1 MCLAEL
7 KPVSMSKLLKFILP
21 GILVFVSFGSFS
33 QVVENVNSKKVSFR
47 FHLKKESLTSAGA
60 YKKDGTLLRTI
71 WSGVKYKAGN
81 HTAKWDGLDDQGK
94 PVADSDFEVKVLTS
108 NVKYEWEGAYIGN
121 SSAAGSGDTRFRV
134 FDFDGVQNV
143 VVSGTDAFVA
153 SGYAEG
159 WPAEFRFNTASPS
172 KKAWVGQTGI
182 TGSNTTFVATDGNK
196 VYWAGF
202 DPFQNTESF
211 VFATN
216 NSNNAEVTFS
226 KGVNAH
232 MEWDNTSNVT
242 YSTISYKNAP
252 GTIISGLAVQKAG
265 KFLFVSRTSQNELQ
279 ILDKTSGALIR
290 TITIAGISKL
300 GMDNNDNLWAVHES
314 ILEQY
319 KISLDGNLTKTGIA
333 ITSLQTIGGYGFSP
347 DGTTIAVCDV
357 FNQVV
362 KGFSITTGDLSWTL
376 GTPGGYL
383 TNSTVSNDKFYF
395 RDVRGEKL
403 TYLTFLPDGSFY
415 VGDNGNL
422 RIQHFSAS
430 RNFTKS
436 IMMLST
442 NYRTMVDKNVPT
454 RVFADYLEFEIDYSK
469 PLAADNSS
477 WKLKRNWRANFT
489 SKYDFDY
496 KIINI
501 VTFPNGRTYARVK
514 INGVTYE
521 LVELVKDGVIR
532 FTGILLGQYGF
543 LNNDGSK
550 MTIGYPTKHIRYALT
565 GFNALNNPI
574 WSTTPDYLANLS
586 TLGPNDPLPFNNQYE
601 EPITQ
606 SGKVIYFNCRRVD
619 GRNGDEYHLGAVNKG
634 GTAFLWR
641 TARGTQNSYQ
651 GQFPRDGAFDNGN
664 GVETDFRAGGSAL
677 TYKDHIFWGYHGEFW
692 KQSQTNIWNHVDG
705 NTGLFVGQF
714 GAIKKD
720 YGMAEAPP
728 EVAGNVFGG
737 TVVEVDGNVYLYHND
752 EGVNNGVHRWK
763 ISGLNT
769 VEVQTATVLSGNIP
783 LNEGIDLLEGI
794 TRDLTTIPNKFHG
807 WTRVPEVNSNGTYI
821 VVGNNSYDKFKP
833 ANLQF
838 VFNQPKGNSAVFS
851 RELGNNLKLDE
862 WSVKGKLNYQY
873 NRMSEFDLSSASFLD
888 VVDGAGKQIARFDFR
903 QSAHQSGTYSLRGNN
918 IVLTGGTTS
927 KNVYASRDEDFEITF
942 SNKQITF
949 SFAGYTATTK
959 DKADVTAD
967 ATSPKFFRFYAYT
980 NGYQTPKYV
989 SIQELRFFGL
999 KETGI
1004 YYKSISNGDWSNVAT
1019 WDYSNDN
1026 TNWKPA
1032 TTIPDTSATSI
1043 IITNG
1048 TNVSVSKNIFTDELL
1063 IEKGAILGVKP
1074 GGIISVNNGS
1084 GEDITIEKEGKMVI
1098 FSDSTG
1104 TGIIGESTGTIKGDV
1119 EVRRYLPAKENAG
1132 YQLLAPSVNS
1142 NSSIKD
1148 NWQEGVN
1155 NKNGAANLN
1164 PAQGFGTHITGSVPG
1179 SDGFDASTAG
1189 QASLLT
1195 FNWLTN
1201 TPVWIP
1207 VTNTNVNKL
1216 DAKSGYLLY
1225 VRGDRSIDLN
1235 NSVNLSGSTTLRATG
1250 TIVSG
1255 TVNYNL
1261 LLANG
1266 KNSVIAN
1273 PYASP
1278 LNWNK
1283 LQEANRAQFEN
1294 YYTMWDPNVG
1304 TKGGYVTVDATGIKS
1319 VRTSQATT
1327 DIQSGQAFIV
1337 KAKIGTTSTNFVI
1350 TEADKSRVYNPAV
1363 FRGSTVTPKLYASLY
1378 YVDENSGKRNLAD
1391 GILSRFDNTYQATV
1405 DGDDAEDISNFDENL
1420 SFKRN
1425 TKDLSIESRPLPK
1438 ANDTLYLSMN
1448 NMKQQAYE
1456 WQFNASDF
1464 SSTSLIHAFLIDSYL
1479 DTEIPVEIEGPT
1491 VVVFAVTSDPKSA
1504 RQNRFKVVF
1513 DNLKTLPLSLLSINA
1528 TKHNSGVN
1536 VEWKTTN
1543 EVNLHNYIVER
1554 SQDGLNFYQVAV
1566 VQPLGTFT
1574 SVNNYLWYD
1583 QIPADGYN
1591 FYRIKSKNK
1600 DGTSQYT
1607 KTVRVLM
1614 GRASGTMKVYP
1625 NPLPENSFLVS
1636 VNNLEKGKY
1645 SLQLM
1650 NYAGQ
1655 LIKTKQINHIGGDL
1669 KHFFETGLI
1678 SKGVYKFSIKSL
1690 HYNQTQNLI
1699 KL

>member
-1 MCLAEL
+1 
-7 KPVSMSKLLKFILP
+7 MSKLLKFILP
-21 GILVFVSFGSFS
+21 IILVFLSFDSFS
-33 QVVENVNSKKVSFR
+33 QVNTKNSKKVSFR
-47 FHLKKESLTSAGA
+47 FDLKNESLTSAGA

-71 WSGVKYKAGN
+71 WSGKKYVAGS
-81 HTAKWDGLDDQGK
+81 HTANWDGLDDQGI
-94 PVADSDFEVKVLTS
+94 PVADSNFEVKVLTS

-121 SSAAGSGDTRFRV
+121 SSASGSGDTRFRV

-143 VVSGTDAFVA
+143 VVSGTNAFVA

-159 WPAEFRFNTASPS
+159 WPAEFTFNTASPS

-216 NSNNAEVTFS
+216 NSNNAEVTFLN
-226 KGVNAH
+226 GVNAH
-232 MEWDNTSNVT
+232 MEWDNTSNIT

-265 KFLFVSRTSQNELQ
+265 NFLFVSRTSQNELQ
-279 ILDKTSGALIR
+279 VVDKTTGALIR

-300 GMDNNDNLWAVHES
+300 GIDNMDNLWIAHETV
-314 ILEQY
+314 LDQF

-362 KGFSITTGDLSWTL
+362 KGFSITTGTLSWTL

-403 TYLTFLPDGSFY
+403 TYLTYLPDGGFY

-521 LVELVKDGVIR
+521 LIELVKDGVIR

-543 LNNDGSK
+543 LNDDGSK
-550 MTIGYPTKHIRYALT
+550 MTIGYPAHHIRFALT
-565 GFNALNNPI
+565 GFDATNNPI

-606 SGKVIYFNCRRVD
+606 SGKIIYFNCRRVD
-619 GRNGDEYHLGAVNKG
+619 DKNGDEYHLGAVNKG
-634 GTAFLWR
+634 GTGFLWR
-641 TARGTQNSYQ
+641 TARGTQNSYG

-720 YGMAEAPP
+720 YGMAEAPA

-737 TVVEVDGNVYLYHND
+737 TIVEVNGNVYLYHND
-752 EGVNNGVHRWK
+752 EGVNNGIHRWK
-763 ISGLNT
+763 ILGLNT
-769 VEVQTATVLSGNIP
+769 VEVQTATVLSGNVP

-794 TRDLTTIPNKFHG
+794 TRDLTTIPNNFHG
-807 WTRVPEVNSNGTYI
+807 WTRVPEVNSNGAYI
-821 VVGNNSYDKFKP
+821 EVGNNSYDKFKP

-851 RELGNNLKLDE
+851 RDLENNLKLND
-862 WSVKGKLNYQY
+862 WSIKGKLNYQY
-873 NRMSEFDLSSASFLD
+873 NQMSEFDLSSASFVD

-903 QSAHQSGTYSLRGNN
+903 QSANQSGTHSLRGNN
-918 IVLTGGTTS
+918 VILTGGTTAE
-927 KNVYASRDEDFEITF
+927 NVYSSRDEDFEITY
-942 SNKQITF
+942 SNTQITF

-967 ATSPKFFRFYAYT
+967 ATGPKFFRFYAYT

-999 KETGI
+999 PQTGF
-1004 YYKSISNGDWSNVAT
+1004 YYKSISNGDWSNVAI
-1019 WDYSNDN
+1019 WNYSNDN
-1026 TNWKPA
+1026 TNWKAA

-1043 IITNG
+1043 IITKG
-1048 TNVSVSKNIFTDELL
+1048 TNVSLSKNVFTDGLF
-1063 IEKGAILGVKP
+1063 IQTGAILSVKP
-1074 GGIISVNNGS
+1074 GGIISVNNGN
-1084 GEDITIEKEGKMVI
+1084 GDDIAIEKGGKMVI

-1104 TGIIGESTGTIKGDV
+1104 TGIIGESSGTIKGDV
-1119 EVRRYLPAKENAG
+1119 EVQRYLPAKEKAG

-1142 NSSIKD
+1142 DSTIQD

-1155 NKNGAANLN
+1155 NLAGGANLN
-1164 PAQGFGTHITGSVPG
+1164 PSPGFGTHITGSSSG
-1179 SDGFDASTAG
+1179 SGGFDASTSA
-1189 QASLLT
+1189 QASLFT
-1195 FNWLTN
+1195 YNWLTN

-1225 VRGDRSIDLN
+1225 LKGDRSIDIN
-1235 NSVNLSGSTTLRATG
+1235 KSVNISVSTTLRATG
-1250 TIVSG
+1250 AVVTG
-1255 TVNYNL
+1255 TVNYNSL
-1261 LLANG
+1261 LVDG

-1283 LQEANRAQFEN
+1283 LQQKNSTQFEN

-1304 TKGGYVTVDATGIKS
+1304 TKGGYVTVDPTGIKS
-1319 VRTSQATT
+1319 VRTSQATL

-1350 TEADKSRVYNPAV
+1350 TEADKSRVNNPAV
-1363 FRGSTVTPKLYASLY
+1363 FRVSTVTPKLYTSLY

-1391 GILSRFDNTYQATV
+1391 GVLSRFDNTYQPTV
-1405 DGDDAEDISNFDENL
+1405 DGDDAEDIANFDENI
-1420 SFKRN
+1420 SFKRSS
-1425 TKDLSIESRPLPK
+1425 KDLSIESRPMPK
-1438 ANDTLYLSMN
+1438 ANDTLYLSMS
-1448 NMKQQAYE
+1448 NMKRQAYE

-1464 SSTSLIHAFLIDSYL
+1464 SSINLVNAFLTDSYL
-1479 DTEIPVEIEGPT
+1479 NTEIPVDIEGST

-1504 RQNRFKVVF
+1504 TQDRFKIVF

-1528 TKHNSGVN
+1528 TKHSSGVN

-1543 EVNLHNYIVER
+1543 ELNLDQYIIER
-1554 SQDGLNFYQVAV
+1554 STDGQSFYQVAV
-1566 VQPLGTFT
+1566 AQPLGTFT
-1574 SVNNYLWYD
+1574 SVNNYLWFD
-1583 QIPADGYN
+1583 KFPADGYN
-1591 FYRIKSKNK
+1591 FYRIKSINK

-1607 KTVRVLM
+1607 KTVRVLVEQ
-1614 GRASGTMKVYP
+1614 ASSTFKVYP
-1625 NPLPENSFLVS
+1625 NPISGNTFEVS
-1636 VNNLEKGKY
+1636 VSNLEKGQY
-1645 SLQLM
+1645 SFQLV

-1655 LIKTKQINHIGGDL
+1655 LINTKKIEHLGGDL
-1669 KHFFETGLI
+1669 NYHFEAGLM
-1678 SKGVYKFSIKSL
+1678 SKGLFQLNIKST
-1690 HYNQTQNLI
+1690 HYNETRNLI